1 MLFNNNEAVCLAAV
15 SAISLAYLLTW
26 QALFSKKCNRIVEDV
41 PLWHWHLN
49 ISYQVVIFPAV
60 FYYSFLA
67 DGNGGSMPLN
77 DFISQSWDQSVPLEE
92 QLVGTRMWMWVF
104 VGYMMKDTVTD
115 MDPMYWVHHIACVII
130 AGLTYVGL
138 PPCMFTFASCFAELG
153 GGFLNLWK
161 VGICPRWL
169 TMIVMTASNFTV
181 AYLLYPMWLIE
192 NDSPYIFETLCM
204 TTFLV
209 AGLMAERERQTI
221 LVLYYSPPPVK
232 QLKKVD

>member
-115 MDPMYWVHHIACVII
+115 MDPMYVI
-130 AGLTYVGL
+130 
-138 PPCMFTFASCFAELG
+138 E
-153 GGFLNLWK
+153 
-161 VGICPRWL
+161 
-169 TMIVMTASNFTV
+169 
-181 AYLLYPMWLIE
+181 
-192 NDSPYIFETLCM
+192 
-204 TTFLV
+204 
-209 AGLMAERERQTI
+209 
-221 LVLYYSPPPVK
+221 
-232 QLKKVD
+232 